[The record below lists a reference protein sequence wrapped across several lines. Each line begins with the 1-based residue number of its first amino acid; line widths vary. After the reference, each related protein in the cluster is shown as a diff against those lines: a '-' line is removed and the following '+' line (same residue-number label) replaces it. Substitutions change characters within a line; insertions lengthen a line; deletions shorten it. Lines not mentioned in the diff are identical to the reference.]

1 MTPVFGLC
9 DHYMTRWAALD
20 PVAAGMQGI
29 TGFFGAATDYSPDGH
44 SARAELITQTLATLA
59 PMGVISDADRLA
71 AGFLRERLEAQLAW
85 HQLGEPLRLV
95 RAPLGLISSLRDS
108 VDLLPRGG
116 EDDWRDIA
124 ARLAAIPAMFD
135 GWRASLE
142 LGLAR
147 GLPAARRQA
156 VEAAAAADR
165 CVGSMMPWW
174 PPTAAGRPRPSW
186 PRRRA
191 SRPGLRRDRPL
202 PPRGLRAAG
211 RRGRRRRARAVRGRG
226 PAQPR
231 RGPRPHGGLPVG
243 LGRAAPDRGRDDG
256 RG

>member
-1 MTPVFGLC
+1 M
-9 DHYMTRWAALD
+9 A
-20 PVAAGMQGI
+20 
-29 TGFFGAATDYSPDGH
+29 
-44 SARAELITQTLATLA
+44 
-59 PMGVISDADRLA
+59 VISAADRLA

-85 HQLGEPLRLV
+85 HQLEEPLRLV

-108 VDLLPRGG
+108 VDLLPRGSD
-116 EDDWRDIA
+116 DDWRDIA

-156 VEAAAAADR
+156 VRGGRCAPIAAWA
-165 CVGSMMPWW
+165 VMMPWW
-174 PPTAAGRPRPSW
+174 PPTAAAGRGRARRGRRAGRP
-186 PRRRA
+186 
-191 SRPGLRRDRPL
+191 GVRRDRPL
-202 PPRGLRAAG
+202 PPRGLRAAS
-211 RRGRRRRARAVRGRG
+211 RRSRRRRGRAVRGRG

-256 RG
+256 RGGQGQARRQRGRGDRPAQRIRLCDRRRRVPGLAAGPARPGPGAA

>member
-29 TGFFGAATDYSPDGH
+29 TGSFGAATDYSPAGH
-44 SARAELITQTLATLA
+44 AARAELITQTLADLA
-59 PMGVISDADRLA
+59 PMAVISAADRLA

-85 HQLGEPLRLV
+85 HQLEEPLRLV
-95 RAPLGLISSLRDS
+95 RAPLGPISSLRDS
-108 VDLLPRGG
+108 VDLLPRGSD
-116 EDDWRDIA
+116 DDWRDIA
-124 ARLAAIPAMFD
+124 ARLAAIPAMFE

-165 CVGSMMPWW
+165 CVGSHDALVASYGGGRPG
-174 PPTAAGRPRPSW
+174 PSSPRPPRGPTRGTPRSPVTSARTTRREPPKPTASGRSGTR
-186 PRRRA
+186 
-191 SRPGLRRDRPL
+191 SRPGSASARTSTSRRPTSGAGPSCAGSRP
-202 PPRGLRAAG
+202 R
-211 RRGRRRRARAVRGRG
+211 
-226 PAQPR
+226 
-231 RGPRPHGGLPVG
+231 
-243 LGRAAPDRGRDDG
+243 
-256 RG
+256 

>member
-59 PMGVISDADRLA
+59 PMGVISDAHRLA
-71 AGFLRERLEAQLAW
+71 AGLLGGRREPQRAW
-85 HQLGEPLRLV
+85 HQRGEPLRLV

-135 GWRASLE
+135 GWRARPE
-142 LGLAR
+142 L
-147 GLPAARRQA
+147 
-156 VEAAAAADR
+156 
-165 CVGSMMPWW
+165 
-174 PPTAAGRPRPSW
+174 
-186 PRRRA
+186 
-191 SRPGLRRDRPL
+191 
-202 PPRGLRAAG
+202 
-211 RRGRRRRARAVRGRG
+211 
-226 PAQPR
+226 
-231 RGPRPHGGLPVG
+231 
-243 LGRAAPDRGRDDG
+243 
-256 RG
+256 